1 MAFNKNS
8 VVHNIALLYC
18 AFTHITDGEVSD
30 EELQAVAGH
39 SFAWMDALGVD
50 LTGDDKVDIDDVKK
64 LLFEDV
70 IPYYNTLDTKSRISS
85 FVDTAMMLKSL
96 DWWKDEFSV
105 GFLNDLKQIANS
117 DGNYHENEKKW
128 IEITADIFGVDYEA

>member
-39 SFAWMDALGVD
+39 SFGWMDALGVD

-128 IEITADIFGVDYEA
+128 IGATAEIFGVDSPA